1 MRSEKPK
8 LGQNFLISPAAQMQI
23 VEALGDIGQE
33 KVVEI
38 GPGKGAITTLLLPRA
53 GRLLCIEL
61 DRALAAAAQARWGTA
76 PNLTIVNAS
85 VLDADL
91 AQLVWPGDPGHT
103 AGKLVVVGNLPYY
116 ITSDILLH
124 LFAQAETIDRAILM
138 VQEEVAGRLAA
149 RPGTR
154 DYGVLSA
161 TAQLH
166 AKIEKLFTV
175 GPDAFDPPPNVNS
188 AVVRLTMRPRFE
200 ELGVPREPFLRFTQ
214 RIFQQKRKTM
224 ANNLKAAGFASD
236 AIQKALAEARLAPAV
251 RPEEVPLEQ
260 AAQLYNALERFAHW
274 GVHAAE

>member
-8 LGQNFLISPAAQMQI
+8 LGQNFLVSPAAQMQI
-23 VEALGDIGQE
+23 VESLGDIAHAT
-33 KVVEI
+33 VVEI

-61 DRALAAAAQARWGTA
+61 DHALAAAAQARWA
-76 PNLTIVNAS
+76 AAANLTVVNAS
-85 VLDADL
+85 VLDVDL
-91 AQLVWPGDPGHT
+91 AQLAWPGEPDR
-103 AGKLVVVGNLPYY
+103 AAEKLVVVGNLPYY

-124 LFAQAETIDRAILM
+124 LFAQAGAIDRAVVM
-138 VQEEVAGRLAA
+138 VQEEVADRLAA

-166 AKIEKLFTV
+166 AKVKKLFIV
-175 GPDAFDPPPNVNS
+175 PPEAFDPPPNVHS
-188 AVVRLTMRPRFE
+188 AVVRLTMHPRFE

-214 RIFQQKRKTM
+214 RIFQQKRKTL

-236 AIQKALAEARLAPAV
+236 AIQKALADSQLAPAV
-251 RPEEVPLEQ
+251 RPEEVPLERATQ
-260 AAQLYNALERFAHW
+260 VYKVLTSSAKK
-274 GVHAAE
+274 